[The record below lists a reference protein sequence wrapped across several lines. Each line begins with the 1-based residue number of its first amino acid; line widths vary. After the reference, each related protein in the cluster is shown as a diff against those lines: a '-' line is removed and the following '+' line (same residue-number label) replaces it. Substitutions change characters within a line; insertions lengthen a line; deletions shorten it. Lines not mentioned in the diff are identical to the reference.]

1 MERRKDK
8 ITSRPPTSSKFQI
21 TVACQVKKGE
31 VPCNKLILGCLEFPI
46 RLIAFFFPAVPDP
59 KGNRPYPPLP
69 FIFCCDFTYRSDIGH
84 HNSV

>member
-46 RLIAFFFPAVPDP
+46 RLIAFFFLLFPTQKGIVPT
-59 KGNRPYPPLP
+59 LP
-69 FIFCCDFTYRSDIGH
+69 FPSFFAVTSLIGQI
-84 HNSV
+84 